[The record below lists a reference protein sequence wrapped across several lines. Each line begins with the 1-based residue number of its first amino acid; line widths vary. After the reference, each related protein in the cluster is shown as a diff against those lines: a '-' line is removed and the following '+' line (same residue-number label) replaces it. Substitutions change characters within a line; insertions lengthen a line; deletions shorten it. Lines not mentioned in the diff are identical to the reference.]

1 MTKTNLKLNKGEITV
16 FDFDGTKLHAYKTN
30 DALCDES
37 FLIEGTNSIVAL
49 ELPAFHENLSEF
61 KNYIRTLSKP
71 LTDVII
77 SCHPGGADYFE
88 DAKIHMAGSTAR
100 ALGENGGIMGLIKKF
115 TVVFGK
121 SFDEKL
127 PKPVANLNIGEN
139 TIGGIKFIVTE
150 NGDGTDIEI
159 PSINCVYTHML
170 GADVHS
176 ILAGSGHMDAVI
188 SQLEGYK
195 AKNYALVLSSHYE
208 PEELS
213 ACDTKIAYVKKAK
226 ELCSTCS
233 DSKTFIEEMKK
244 NFPSYS
250 GVNYLEMTAGMCF
263 A

>member
-1 MTKTNLKLNKGEITV
+1 
-16 FDFDGTKLHAYKTN
+16 
-30 DALCDES
+30 
-37 FLIEGTNSIVAL
+37 
-49 ELPAFHENLSEF
+49 
-61 KNYIRTLSKP
+61 
-71 LTDVII
+71 
-77 SCHPGGADYFE
+77 
-88 DAKIHMAGSTAR
+88 
-100 ALGENGGIMGLIKKF
+100 MGLIKNF
-115 TVVFGK
+115 TVTFGK
-121 SFDEKL
+121 SFDKKL

-176 ILAGSGHMDAVI
+176 ILAGRTHMDAVI

-250 GVNYLEMTAGMCF
+250 GVNYIEMTAGMCF